1 MGKRTIKLTVCDEYV
16 RGAGVPVGA
25 AGSHDEV
32 ELEVTF
38 VGDVWLG
45 TNKHVTFRDAL
56 GQSPRLKMLLDSETV
71 RSVAE
76 NDNGEICETIVVS
89 VPYAAKLHAG
99 NMSVTF
105 TGYTVATETDGDVTT
120 AYEDTCVHTTTAY
133 FRVLPS
139 DYVILEDGSF
149 ENDLTLAQQLQ
160 IAFSNFTSQFDGE
173 DGLIAQMNTAIESAK
188 CVTGEAQQ
196 AIITMT
202 RQADEAHSNA
212 LTAASAAATA
222 AESANKAEES
232 SKAVEKMLGNIET
245 AIDKILKIQNSLMGG
260 DTE

>member
-1 MGKRTIKLTVCDEYV
+1 MKKRTIRLTVENEYV
-16 RGAGVPVGA
+16 HGAGVPVGA

-45 TNKHVTFRDAL
+45 TSKYVTFRDAL
-56 GQSPRLKMLLDSETV
+56 GQSPRLKMLLDSEMV

-89 VPYAAKLHAG
+89 VPYASKLHAG

-149 ENDLTLAQQLQ
+149 GNDLTLAQQCQ
-160 IAFSNFTSQFDGE
+160 NAAYD
-173 DGLIAQMNTAIESAK
+173 AAK
-188 CVTGEAQQ
+188 SE
-196 AIITMT
+196 
-202 RQADEAHSNA
+202 
-212 LTAASAAATA
+212 TAAADSATA
-222 AESANKAEES
+222 AAKSETAAADSATAAAKSETA
-232 SKAVEKMLGNIET
+232 AAALVGNIGRT
-245 AIDKILKIQNSLMGG
+245 IDEILKIQNSLMGG